1 MKRKWM
7 ILFLLLGAVSV
18 AVPACTKDLTWPD
31 EDTQASTDNN
41 DDDDDDDE
49 DDSSADDSGSDGG
62 STYTPT
68 GAGSTTVSIV
78 FASAGATVDGGNDQT
93 TITIKDNDVTI
104 TYSGEEE
111 MSYELSGTASD
122 GFFKLY
128 SSYKQNLYLENLD
141 LTNPAGAAI
150 NVQSHKKVTVTLSG
164 DNKLADGSSY
174 SDAVSSEDMKAAF
187 FSEGQL
193 IFKGDGSLTVT
204 AKGKSGIVS
213 DDYFKLNGPTLKVS
227 STAANGV
234 KGADSLVVLS
244 GSLDV
249 TTSAATKKALSSD
262 GLVRIAGGTTTLT
275 VSGGTAYDSEDSEY
289 KGSAGIKADGDFK
302 MQGGSLTIKNTGQ
315 GGKGIN
321 GDGAGYFTGGT
332 VEINVSG
339 SNYGSSGNQG
349 GPWGGGGSSSSSVA
363 AKGIKFDGALTFSGS
378 KVLVNASSH
387 EGIES
392 KSTITVT
399 GGQVYSYS
407 KSDDG
412 INAAGDFTISGGQV
426 CGYSA
431 GNDGLDANGN
441 LYIKGGIVYA
451 IGSSNGEMGV
461 DANSE
466 GGKKL
471 YVSGGTLVALSGLES
486 GASLTQSCYSTSSW
500 NKGTWYGM
508 YDGSNNL
515 IFAFKTPSS
524 AGSPLVVSY
533 SSKPTLKSGI
543 TVSDG
548 TSIFSGMGNIGGTTS
563 GGSSVT
569 LSSYSGGS
577 GGGRPW

>member
-1 MKRKWM
+1 M

-18 AVPACTKDLTWPD
+18 AVPACTKDLVWPD
-31 EDTQASTDNN
+31 EDTQTNT
-41 DDDDDDDE
+41 DDDDDDGDN
-49 DDSSADDSGSDGG
+49 DDGNGSDDGG
-62 STYTPT
+62 SGGNTYTPT
-68 GAGSTTVSIV
+68 GAGSTTVTVVYS
-78 FASAGATVDGGNDQT
+78 ASGATVNGGNDKT
-93 TITIKDNDVTI
+93 TITIKNNDVTI

-128 SSYKQNLYLENLD
+128 SSYKQNLYLEDLD

-150 NVQSHKKVTVTLSG
+150 NIQSHKKVTVTLSG
-164 DNKLADGSSY
+164 TNKLADGSSY

-213 DDYFKLNGPTLKVS
+213 DDYFKLNGPTLTVS
-227 STAANGV
+227 STAANGI

-244 GSLDV
+244 GILDV

-321 GDGAGYFTGGT
+321 GDGAGYFTGGS

-339 SNYGSSGNQG
+339 SNYGSSSGGG
-349 GPWGGGGSSSSSVA
+349 GPWGGGSSSSSSSVA

-378 KVLVNASSH
+378 KVLVNASAH

-399 GGQVYSYS
+399 GGQIYSYS

-441 LYIKGGIVYA
+441 ISIKGGIVYA
-451 IGSSNGEMGV
+451 IGKTSPEVGI

-471 YVSGGTLVALSGLES
+471 YVEGGTLVAVGGLES
-486 GASLTQSCYSTSSW
+486 GASLTQSCYSVSSW

-508 YDGSNNL
+508 FDGNDNL

-548 TSIFSGMGNIGGTTS
+548 TSIFSGMGNVGGTAS
-563 GGSSVT
+563 GGSAVT
-569 LSSYSGGS
+569 LSSYSGGN

>member
-1 MKRKWM
+1 M
-7 ILFLLLGAVSV
+7 ILFLLLGAVAV
-18 AVPACTKDLTWPD
+18 AAPACTKDLVWPD
-31 EDTQASTDNN
+31 EDTQTST
-41 DDDDDDDE
+41 DDDDDDD
-49 DDSSADDSGSDGG
+49 DDDDGGSDGG
-62 STYTPT
+62 NTYTPT
-68 GAGSTTVSIV
+68 GAGSTTVTVV
-78 FASAGATVDGGNDQT
+78 FASSGATVDGGNDKT
-93 TITIKDNDVTI
+93 TITIKNNDVTI

-128 SSYKQNLYLENLD
+128 SSYKQNLYLEDLD

-150 NVQSHKKVTVTLSG
+150 NIQSHKKVTVTLSG
-164 DNKLADGSSY
+164 TNKLADGSSY

-213 DDYFKLNGPTLKVS
+213 DDYFKLNGPTLTVS
-227 STAANGV
+227 STAANGI

-244 GSLDV
+244 GILDV

-339 SNYGSSGNQG
+339 SNYGSSSGGGG
-349 GPWGGGGSSSSSVA
+349 GPWGGGSSSSSSSVA

-378 KVLVNASSH
+378 KVLVNASAH

-399 GGQVYSYS
+399 GGQIYSYS

-441 LYIKGGIVYA
+441 FYIKGGIVYA
-451 IGSSNGEMGV
+451 IGSSGAEVGI

-486 GASLTQSCYSTSSW
+486 GASLTQSCYSVSSW

-508 YDGSNNL
+508 FDGNDNL

-548 TSIFSGMGNIGGTTS
+548 TSIFSGMGNVGGTAS
-563 GGSSVT
+563 GGSAVT
-569 LSSYSGGS
+569 LSSYSGGNS
-577 GGGRPW
+577 GGRPW